1 MLSCM
6 TDFRDW
12 RELEA
17 SIPLEELPNF
27 HRTFLRSRG
36 VEAPETMML
45 RRVQQAVER
54 ELNTL
59 LRQGLAKHDGEHLLV
74 AKSVLEEINHYK

>member
-1 MLSCM
+1 M
-6 TDFRDW
+6 TNFIDW

-17 SIPLEELPNF
+17 SIPFEELPNF
-27 HRTFLRSRG
+27 HRAFLRSKG

-59 LRQGLAKHDGEHLLV
+59 LRQGFAKLENDRLLV
-74 AKSVLEEINHYK
+74 VKSVLDEINRHK

>member
-1 MLSCM
+1 M
-6 TDFRDW
+6 TDWTDW

-17 SIPLEELPNF
+17 STPLEDLPNF
-27 HRTFLRSRG
+27 HRAFLRSRG
-36 VEAPETMML
+36 VDNPENMML

-59 LRQGLAKHDGEHLLV
+59 LRQGLAKLENERLLV
-74 AKSVLEEINHYK
+74 AKSVLDEIKP

>member
-1 MLSCM
+1 MPN
-6 TDFRDW
+6 TDYFDW

-17 SIPLEELPNF
+17 QTPLENLPDF
-27 HRTFLRSRG
+27 HRAFLRSRG
-36 VEAPETMML
+36 VTDPDKMML

-59 LRQGLAKHDGEHLLV
+59 LKNGEAMLENERLWV
-74 AKSVLEEINHYK
+74 KKSVLEAITQAG